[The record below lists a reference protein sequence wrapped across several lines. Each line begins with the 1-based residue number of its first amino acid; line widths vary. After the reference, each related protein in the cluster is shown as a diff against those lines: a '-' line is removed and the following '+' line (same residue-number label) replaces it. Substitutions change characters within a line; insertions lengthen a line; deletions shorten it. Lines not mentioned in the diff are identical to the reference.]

1 MFKIAKI
8 GGIWQI
14 WNVTCDRS
22 IIVENGHRNMGFL
35 KKYDGRKLKA
45 LLSALETIKPIFSFT
60 KDFSKI
66 TLDSDLKRS
75 PKGFHV
81 FDYAQLQEVGININV
96 YIQVIDFRLGSFV
109 IFNRNLFIAE
119 RLADE
124 LDTFPGYTFLIRH
137 LEGQKPVPVEPS
149 EIFEVTIPFPGDVKS
164 KLLENARKSWNG
176 NYKRCDSHGLGGTRL
191 QRDNSESEK
200 FPENFGTF
208 DEYLE
213 NSNLEEQIN
222 DYIDSY
228 CYPDLKLKIPSPQV
242 VNRGGRLLRIRAKW

>member
-1 MFKIAKI
+1 MFKVAKF

-35 KKYDGRKLKA
+35 KKYDGRRLKA
-45 LLSALETIKPIFSFT
+45 LISALEAIKPILSFS

-66 TLDSDLKRS
+66 TLNSDLKRN

-81 FDYAQLQEVGININV
+81 FDYAQLQEVGIDINV

-109 IFNRNLFIAE
+109 VFNRNLFIAE

-124 LDTFPGYTFLIRH
+124 LDTFPGRIFLIRR
-137 LEGQKPVPVEPS
+137 LEGQNPAPIEPS
-149 EIFEVTIPFPGDVKS
+149 ETFEVTIPFPSDVKS
-164 KLLENARKSWNG
+164 KLLENVRKSWNSD
-176 NYKRCDSHGLGGTRL
+176 YEQCDPHELGRMRL
-191 QRDNSESEK
+191 QWNNSKGE
-200 FPENFGTF
+200 FPGNFATF

-213 NSNLEEQIN
+213 NSNLEERIN
-222 DYIDSY
+222 NYIDSY
-228 CYPDLKLKIPSPQV
+228 CYPDLKLKIPAPQV
-242 VNRGGRLLRIRAKW
+242 VNREADY